1 MGGRSPLSLLTAL
14 LGGLL
19 GGLVS
24 GLPSGSALASAA
36 RSALAAPDPCPPLQ
50 LQRAVALATEA
61 GSAPMAPPLAPPVPP
76 PSPADYRDRLKPTP
90 LGWAR
95 LNHWCVWIEP
105 GASEGP
111 SALWDGRWRQAVE
124 GALASWQQDLP
135 ITVVADPAR
144 AQVQLLR
151 RRPPMQNR
159 RASHGR
165 ATLMLVE
172 VRRGEPGQAAG
183 PWQIEPQVT
192 VQLSPGQG
200 VQAMQATALHELG
213 HAFGLWG
220 HSDQPGDALAAVP
233 GSQPVLTLGPRD
245 RATLRWLQA
254 QPGLNQP
261 EPISPA
267 AAPPAAGP
275 APVAPGAN

>member
-1 MGGRSPLSLLTAL
+1 MAGLT
-14 LGGLL
+14 
-19 GGLVS
+19 
-24 GLPSGSALASAA
+24 
-36 RSALAAPDPCPPLQ
+36 ALAAPALAGPSGHDPCPPL
-50 LQRAVALATEA
+50 LAQRPIAPVQASAAPGPPEQVHTAT
-61 GSAPMAPPLAPPVPP
+61 
-76 PSPADYRDRLKPTP
+76 PADYRHLLKPTP
-90 LGWAR
+90 LGWPR
-95 LNHWCVWIEP
+95 LSHWCVWIEP

-111 SALWDGRWRQAVE
+111 AALWDGRWRQAVD

-151 RRPPMQNR
+151 RRPPVQNR

-165 ATLMLVE
+165 ATLLLVD
-172 VRRGEPGQAAG
+172 VQRGAPGQAVR

-220 HSDQPGDALAAVP
+220 HSDQPGDALAAIP
-233 GSQPVLTLGPRD
+233 GSQPVLALSPRD

-267 AAPPAAGP
+267 AAPHGAGP
-275 APVAPGAN
+275 APAAPGAN

>member
-1 MGGRSPLSLLTAL
+1 MGGRRALPLLA
-14 LGGLL
+14 GLL
-19 GGLVS
+19 GGLAQAAWAA
-24 GLPSGSALASAA
+24 PAL
-36 RSALAAPDPCPPLQ
+36 PDPCPPLQ
-50 LQRAVALATEA
+50 VKRAADLTE
-61 GSAPMAPPLAPPVPP
+61 SRPMPPAVPP
-76 PSPADYRDRLKPTP
+76 PSPADYRHRLKPTP
-90 LGWAR
+90 LGWPR

-111 SALWDGRWRQAVE
+111 AALWDGRWRQAVD
-124 GALASWQQDLP
+124 GALASWQQILP

-151 RRPPMQNR
+151 RRPPVQNK

-172 VRRGEPGQAAG
+172 VQRGAPGQLAG
-183 PWQIEPQVT
+183 PWQLEPQVT

-220 HSDQPGDALAAVP
+220 HSDQPGDALAAIP
-233 GSQPVLTLGPRD
+233 GSQPVLELSPRD

-254 QPGLNQP
+254 QPGLKGS
-261 EPISPA
+261 SPGTA
-267 AAPPAAGP
+267 LPPDSSR
-275 APVAPGAN
+275 

>member
-1 MGGRSPLSLLTAL
+1 MGGRAALPLLA
-14 LGGLL
+14 GLL
-19 GGLVS
+19 GGLAQAAWAA
-24 GLPSGSALASAA
+24 PAL
-36 RSALAAPDPCPPLQ
+36 PDPCPPLQ
-50 LQRAVALATEA
+50 VKRAATLASAA
-61 GSAPMAPPLAPPVPP
+61 GQPPLAPPVAP
-76 PSPADYRDRLKPTP
+76 PSPNDYRHRLKPTP
-90 LGWAR
+90 LGWPR

-111 SALWDGRWRQAVE
+111 AALWDGRWRQAVD
-124 GALASWQQDLP
+124 GALASWQQILP

-151 RRPPMQNR
+151 RRPPVQNK

-172 VRRGEPGQAAG
+172 VQRGAPGQLAG
-183 PWQIEPQVT
+183 PWQLEPQVT

-220 HSDQPGDALAAVP
+220 HSDQPGDALAAIP
-233 GSQPVLTLGPRD
+233 GSQPVLELSPRD

-254 QPGLNQP
+254 QPGLTQP
-261 EPISPA
+261 GQVTPA

-275 APVAPGAN
+275 APAAPGAN